1 MIAGLAELCAGAVS
15 MGLGGFL
22 SAQAEGEHYSHTER
36 STEERVSRSCEGE
49 LSSEVLEILQ
59 PYGVP
64 RELAEQVAHSL
75 QDAEA
80 KKQQQRLQAKQVKGN
95 VSGFAEEEL
104 ANRGLTPFLLRLG
117 QGLEPV
123 SPTRSLRSAINIGF
137 SYAIGG
143 LIPLLPYF
151 FFEKV
156 INALYISIAITAF
169 ALLIFGV
176 VKHRFTGGK
185 MSVKAYSWSAV
196 TTLAVGG
203 MAAASSW
210 AAVRLLEGPS
220 N

>member
-1 MIAGLAELCAGAVS
+1 MIAGLAELCAGAIS

-22 SAQAEGEHYSHTER
+22 SAQAEGEHYLHTER
-36 STEERVSRSCEGE
+36 STEERVARSCEGE

-64 RELAEQVAHSL
+64 RELAEQVAQAL

-80 KKQQQRLQAKQVKGN
+80 KKQMQPREGKG
-95 VSGFAEEEL
+95 SAFDEEEL
-104 ANRGLTPFLLRLG
+104 AVRGLTPFLLRLG
-117 QGLEPV
+117 QGIEPV

-137 SYAIGG
+137 SYAVGG

-151 FFEKV
+151 FFEQV
-156 INALYISIAITAF
+156 INALYLSIAITAF
-169 ALLIFGV
+169 VLLIFGI

-185 MSVKAYSWSAV
+185 MSVKAYTWSAV

-210 AAVRLLEGPS
+210 ALVRLLEGSS
-220 N
+220 NN